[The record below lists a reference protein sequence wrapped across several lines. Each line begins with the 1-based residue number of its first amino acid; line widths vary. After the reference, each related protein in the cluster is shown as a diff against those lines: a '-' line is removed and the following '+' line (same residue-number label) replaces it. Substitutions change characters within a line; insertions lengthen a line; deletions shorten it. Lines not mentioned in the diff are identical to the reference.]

1 MWGQAHRPA
10 YEDTVSGPTS
20 DIELFNCLI
29 ERDTEP
35 SFMKNSALVLFKT
48 TFFKEEKKSTMW
60 VDQNVGT
67 DQVILESWPICV
79 SFPLGHGAF

>member
-1 MWGQAHRPA
+1 
-10 YEDTVSGPTS
+10 
-20 DIELFNCLI
+20 
-29 ERDTEP
+29 
-35 SFMKNSALVLFKT
+35 MKNSALVLFKT